1 MKIGSISVF
10 FCKIWTFEI
19 QYWLIKII
27 LMCFLYMYMRRAE
40 SCVRKG
46 DFFHGFNL
54 DNILRNGNLGEGL
67 WEREKAVDLRMPQC
81 FG

>member
-1 MKIGSISVF
+1 
-10 FCKIWTFEI
+10 
-19 QYWLIKII
+19 
-27 LMCFLYMYMRRAE
+27 MCFLYMYMRRAE

-46 DFFHGFNL
+46 DFFHWFNL